1 MLKLGGLR
9 LNRVRPVNVNLTREF
24 PGYSSRSTRSSG
36 VRASVRRGRR
46 PRARA
51 ARVLTAGSAAIAC
64 GVGGL
69 LGATPAQAAPD
80 PCPNAEFRVGPSAKL
95 PDCRAYELVTPPKMG
110 ANYPHTATIAF
121 NAFTT
126 LLINPE
132 GDSVLFQ
139 LSSGALP
146 GFDAVGDGDLWR
158 ATRDDQTGWTTSL
171 AGPTGSQAIAAS
183 PGGVTPDHR
192 FGFWRVGLEGSL
204 LPPGSSSA
212 TYLRVP
218 DGSFELIGM
227 GSLGQDPGATGLHI
241 AAGGEQILFR
251 SSTRLEP
258 QAPSGDLITIY
269 RRVPGEQAA
278 EVVSLLP
285 GEQTAT
291 ASATYLGTSIDASI
305 VAFRISNQ
313 IYVRVRDERTVAVG
327 PAGATYAGISND
339 GSRVF
344 YLAGGNL
351 HAYDVASEQAEQ
363 LTDVGNTRVIHIAPD
378 GSRAY
383 FSSTS
388 QIGGQGAAGQ
398 PNLYLWE
405 EGASSIRYVATL
417 APADLTRTPGL
428 GNWISDAV
436 EGRVGVQAS
445 RSTVDGRV
453 LVFESVARLTGAD
466 NAGHVAI
473 YRYDAEADELA
484 CVSCREDGSASQAD
498 AALQE
503 VEFAHGPYT
512 LVNNLTIDGRVVVFE
527 SEDRLVPRDFSPT
540 RDVYRW
546 REGGQ
551 GDSDLALISSGQ
563 SPPGLLPDNVLWG
576 ITPDGSDIVFWT
588 GDALVPAGRF
598 GSTRALYTARVN
610 GGLAVQHETGEEEC
624 SGDECQGAPSAPPAD
639 PEPGSGDY
647 QGPGN
652 PSAGEPSPPP
662 SRCVRLR
669 QQADRAAKRARDLR
683 SKAKSASGKRA
694 RKLRKRA
701 ARQASKAKRLRAEAK
716 RCESQASSRKGGAR

>member
-1 MLKLGGLR
+1 M
-9 LNRVRPVNVNLTREF
+9 
-24 PGYSSRSTRSSG
+24 
-36 VRASVRRGRR
+36 
-46 PRARA
+46 A
-51 ARVLTAGSAAIAC
+51 AVLAC
-64 GVGGL
+64 GVAGV
-69 LGATPAQAAPD
+69 LGTTSALAAPD

-95 PDCRAYELVTPPKMG
+95 PDCRAYELVTPSKMG
-110 ANYPHTATIAF
+110 GMMPRADTFGAGVALGGSYAPPIP
-121 NAFTT
+121 
-126 LLINPE
+126 LVDDSGE
-132 GDSVLFQ
+132 SVLMQ
-139 LSSGALP
+139 LAGSLP
-146 GFDAVGDGDLWR
+146 GEEGVGANELWQ
-158 ATRDDQTGWTTSL
+158 ASRDETAGWTTTAYS
-171 AGPTGSQAIAAS
+171 PTYSQSRFPNPI
-183 PGGVTPDHR
+183 GVTSDHR
-192 FGFWRVGLEGSL
+192 FSFWTMGS
-204 LPPGSSSA
+204 PGTLVPDGSA
-212 TYLRVP
+212 SANYLRKP
-218 DGSFELIGM
+218 DGSFELIGQ
-227 GSLGQDPGATGLHI
+227 GSLGQDPGAAGLYVTQ
-241 AAGGEQILFR
+241 GGERLIF
-251 SSTRLEP
+251 STSRQLEP
-258 QAPSGDLITIY
+258 QAPPSGSSATAIY
-269 RRVPGEQAA
+269 RRTPGVAQA

-285 GEQTAT
+285 GDVTPSQGAT
-291 ASATYLGTSIDASI
+291 FLGTSIDASI

-313 IYVRVRDERTVAVG
+313 IYVRIRDERTVAVG

-344 YLAGGNL
+344 YLAGGDL

-405 EGASSIRYVATL
+405 EGASSIRYIATL
-417 APADLTRTPGL
+417 AQSDLTRTPGL
-428 GNWISDAV
+428 GNWTSEAAL
-436 EGRVGVQAS
+436 GRVGLQAS
-445 RSTVDGRV
+445 RTTADGAV
-453 LVFESVARLTGAD
+453 LVFESVAKLTAAD

-473 YRYDAEADELA
+473 YRYDAESEELA
-484 CVSCREDGSASQAD
+484 CVSCRPDGSASQGD
-498 AALQE
+498 A
-503 VEFAHGPYT
+503 T
-512 LVNNLTIDGRVVVFE
+512 LRQNATDLFYSRIDVRNLTADGSTVVFE
-527 SEDRLVPRDFSPT
+527 SRDRVVPGDVSDARDI
-540 RDVYRW
+540 YRW
-546 REGGQ
+546 RDDGEGGNV
-551 GDSDLALISSGQ
+551 ALISSGQ
-563 SPPGLLPDNVLWG
+563 SPANTPAPILVPPTFADTNILWG

-610 GGLAVQHETGEEEC
+610 GGLAVQHETSEEEC

>member
-1 MLKLGGLR
+1 MGGRIPLGD
-9 LNRVRPVNVNLTREF
+9 T
-24 PGYSSRSTRSSG
+24 
-36 VRASVRRGRR
+36 
-46 PRARA
+46 
-51 ARVLTAGSAAIAC
+51 
-64 GVGGL
+64 
-69 LGATPAQAAPD
+69 LGAGLGSGAAFPTSFVA
-80 PCPNAEFRVGPSAKL
+80 P
-95 PDCRAYELVTPPKMG
+95 T
-110 ANYPHTATIAF
+110 
-121 NAFTT
+121 
-126 LLINPE
+126 

-139 LSSGALP
+139 LAGGALP
-146 GFDAVGDGDLWR
+146 GFEGAGTNDLWQAIR
-158 ATRDDQTGWTTSL
+158 EDPAGWTTTHPS
-171 AGPTGSQAIAAS
+171 PSGSQSTHQTPNA
-183 PGGVTPDHR
+183 VTADHR
-192 FGFWRVGLEGSL
+192 FAFWRVGGQGSL
-204 LPPGSSSA
+204 IPEGASRA
-212 TYLRVP
+212 EYLRAP
-218 DGSFELIGM
+218 DGSFVLVGL
-227 GSLGQDPGATGLHI
+227 GSLGQDLNPQVHYI
-241 AAGGEQILFR
+241 APGGERILFTAR
-251 SSTRLEP
+251 TKLEP
-258 QAPSGDLITIY
+258 QAPSGLDTIY
-269 RRVPGEQAA
+269 RRVPGEATA

-285 GEQTAT
+285 GGQTPA
-291 ASATYLGTSIDASI
+291 AHATYRGASTDASV
-305 VAFRISNQ
+305 VAFHVGNQ
-313 IYVRVRDERTVAVG
+313 LYVRVGNEKTLAVG
-327 PAGATYAGISND
+327 PTGTTYAGITTD
-339 GSRVF
+339 GSRIF
-344 YLAGGNL
+344 YLAGGDL
-351 HAYDVASEQAEQ
+351 HAYDVASEQAQQ
-363 LTDVGNTRVIHIAPD
+363 LTSVGNARVIHIAPD

-388 QIGGQGAAGQ
+388 QIGGEGEAGQ

-405 EGASSIRYVATL
+405 EGAGPISYVATL
-417 APADLTRTPGL
+417 APADLTRRPGL

-436 EGRVGVQAS
+436 AGRVGVQAS